1 MKLDEAVRDVQRC
14 AEIAHR
20 LIHELHQVDPA
31 NETFSQVGLLDGRDT
46 VFDYLS
52 HNELGVALDHL
63 LYMIH
68 ESDIVFDMH
77 DVARLHDIAQQFEI
91 RNHYTRENLATR
103 GVLENAY
110 NVPDK

>member
-1 MKLDEAVRDVQRC
+1 MKLDEAVRDMQRC

-20 LIHELHQVDPA
+20 LIHELHQRDPE

-52 HNELGVALDHL
+52 HNELNVALEHL

-77 DVARLHDIAQQFEI
+77 SVTRLHEIAKQFKI
-91 RNHYTRENLATR
+91 CNHYTRENLATL

-110 NVPDK
+110 NVPGK